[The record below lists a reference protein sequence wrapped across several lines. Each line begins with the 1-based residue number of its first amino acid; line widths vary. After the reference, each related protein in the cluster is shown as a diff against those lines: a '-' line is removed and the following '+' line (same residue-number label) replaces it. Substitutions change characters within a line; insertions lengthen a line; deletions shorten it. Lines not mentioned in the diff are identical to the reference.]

1 MCAYTGQGIAAKA
14 NHELTFKPGRS
25 DGPVFG
31 KLAKSIDVVVKTRSI
46 AILSLSWMSI
56 SLISL
61 LAFSVAPAFAEN
73 GDRQLD
79 VFSTDLNDYAY
90 KPPDPSVVPK
100 NALPIYN
107 KRGQQSGGFWVG
119 GKADTGVD
127 WDRNQNFRGR
137 SVDDKSDG
145 VLNLRLKF

>member
-1 MCAYTGQGIAAKA
+1 M
-14 NHELTFKPGRS
+14 
-25 DGPVFG
+25 
-31 KLAKSIDVVVKTRSI
+31 KTSSI

-61 LAFSVAPAFAEN
+61 LAFSVSPAFAEN
-73 GDRQLD
+73 GDRQTD

-90 KPPDPSVVPK
+90 KPPDPSAVPK

-107 KRGQQSGGFWVG
+107 KGGQQSGGFWVG
-119 GKADTGVD
+119 GKADTGVN